1 MVIPEKS
8 GWLVE
13 DIETE
18 PMIEKLNTII
28 SDESYRNLRKS
39 TGEIGLRLLILK
51 RSVIPIWNVLNR
63 RLVEMFEIE
72 QKLGVANK
80 IG

>member
-39 TGEIGLRLLILK
+39 TGEIGLRLFDSK
-51 RSVIPIWNVLNR
+51 
-63 RLVEMFEIE
+63 
-72 QKLGVANK
+72 K
-80 IG
+80 IGNSYLECFEQTISRNV